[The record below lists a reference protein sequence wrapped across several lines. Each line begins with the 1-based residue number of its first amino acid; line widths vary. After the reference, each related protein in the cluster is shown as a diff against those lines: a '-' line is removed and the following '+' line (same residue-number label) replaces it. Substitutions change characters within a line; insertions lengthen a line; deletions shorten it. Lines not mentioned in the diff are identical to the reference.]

1 MMDFVIDVI
10 KDSFFDSMK
19 LLPLLFV
26 IYLIVEYLEHKNNGA
41 VHGIF
46 NKSKKIGPL
55 LGGAFGIIPQCGFSV
70 IASELFAKRAITLGT
85 LIAIFVSTSDEAIPL
100 LLAHPEMFGDM
111 LKLIALKFVIAV
123 AAGFAVDLVYKS
135 KTEAHD
141 ESDHHFHG
149 NCESCD
155 DGVLKSAVV
164 HAVKIFFF
172 IFAVNILLGLAA
184 EYISPVMEIVT
195 QHKILQAF
203 VTALFGLIP
212 NCAASVVLT
221 ELYIA
226 GKITLGAL
234 VGGLCTGA
242 GVGLVVLFKMN
253 KSLKQNM
260 AILALI
266 YLIGAV
272 SGIVL
277 QFVL

>member
-1 MMDFVIDVI
+1 MDFMIDVI

-19 LLPLLFV
+19 LLPLLFA

-46 NKSKKIGPL
+46 NKSKNIGPL
-55 LGGAFGIIPQCGFSV
+55 LGGVFGIIPQCGFSV
-70 IASELFAKRAITLGT
+70 IASELFAKHAITLGT

-111 LKLIALKFVIAV
+111 LKLIVLKFVIAV
-123 AAGFAVDLVYKS
+123 AAGFAVDLVYES
-135 KTEAHD
+135 KTESHN

-164 HAVKIFFF
+164 HAVRIF
-172 IFAVNILLGLAA
+172 IFIFTVNILLGLAA
-184 EYISPVMEIVT
+184 EYISPAMEFVT
-195 QHKILQAF
+195 HHKVLQAF

-242 GVGLVVLFKMN
+242 GVGLVVLFKLN

-260 AILALI
+260 TILALI
-266 YLIGAV
+266 YFIGAV

-277 QFVL
+277 QFML